1 MWLHGVT
8 QLLLWI
14 LLDFA
19 RFDLLLVL
27 QVHISH
33 IGEMRFKGVQ
43 EPQSVVQFC
52 TAHLAARHF
61 PQQPPSAK
69 AELVKAL
76 T

>member
-1 MWLHGVT
+1 MVIFR
-8 QLLLWI
+8 I
-14 LLDFA
+14 LVDFA
-19 RFDLLLVL
+19 CFDLLIVL

-43 EPQSVVQFC
+43 DPQSVVQFC
-52 TAHLAARHF
+52 TAHLAARQF

>member
-1 MWLHGVT
+1 MV
-8 QLLLWI
+8 LLGNP
-14 LLDFA
+14 LDFA
-19 RFDLLLVL
+19 CFDLLLVL

-43 EPQSVVQFC
+43 DPQSVVQFC
-52 TAHLAARHF
+52 TAHLAARQF